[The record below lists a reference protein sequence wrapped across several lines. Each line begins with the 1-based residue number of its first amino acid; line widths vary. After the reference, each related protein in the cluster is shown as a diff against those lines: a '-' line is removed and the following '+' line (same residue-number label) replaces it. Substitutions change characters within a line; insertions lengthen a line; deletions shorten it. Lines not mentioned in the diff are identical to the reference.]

1 MLYFQV
7 YNKAIQSYIF
17 IYLFFFSL
25 FSCIGHYRLVSRV
38 SCAIQQVFIDYLFL
52 CVNPNLLIY
61 PLHHYPGSSIFNFL
75 RNPHTVYLSGCA
87 SLQIDGDSLSFHPR
101 SMVNLRG
108 FTDVGYSQ
116 VVFVCPWVM
125 CAVFRELI
133 THPTV
138 GWYKPV
144 PSYLWPCLWNSH
156 PDFSEV
162 SLQGRH
168 LKSPSCQNDPPS
180 PQV

>member
-75 RNPHTVYLSGCA
+75 RTPHTVYLGSCA
-87 SLQIDGDSLSFHPR
+87 SLQIDGDSLSFH
-101 SMVNLRG
+101 
-108 FTDVGYSQ
+108 SQ
-116 VVFVCPWVM
+116 VYGKSQRIHRCGLLTSGFCLPLGDVCYFQRVD
-125 CAVFRELI
+125 
-133 THPTV
+133 
-138 GWYKPV
+138 Y
-144 PSYLWPCLWNSH
+144 
-156 PDFSEV
+156 
-162 SLQGRH
+162 
-168 LKSPSCQNDPPS
+168 SPYSWM
-180 PQV
+180 V